1 MTLIYFLIGA
11 LIAAGL
17 MIWRE
22 RSKEKHRRTFYIKSD
37 YVKRDKDDYN
47 DDLGAF
53 V

>member
-22 RSKEKHRRTFYIKSD
+22 RSKEKHRRTFYAK
-37 YVKRDKDDYN
+37 KDDT
-47 DDLGAF
+47 DHWGF

>member
-11 LIAAGL
+11 LIVAGL
-17 MIWRE
+17 IIWRE
-22 RSKEKHRRTFYIKSD
+22 RSKEKYRRTFY
-37 YVKRDKDDYN
+37 VKKDKDDFD